1 MKVKEFLNLI
11 DLESLNN
18 QGITIIIPLKEK
30 YEDACDIKKLGDAEL
45 SENEKVVFDCAE
57 YSFEDYELYD
67 AYGIEPCFKSEN
79 EEADDYE
86 IIDVRETEDYY
97 HYVYNDDGEVWVVIN

>member
-11 DLESLNN
+11 DLESMNN
-18 QGITIIIPLKEK
+18 QGITIIIPIKEQRNN
-30 YEDACDIKKLGDAEL
+30 EDIKNIGDCEL
-45 SENEKVVFDCAE
+45 SENEKVVLDSSE
-57 YSFEDYELYD
+57 YAKDDYNLYD

-86 IIDVRETEDYY
+86 EVDVKESDDFYN
-97 HYVYNDDGEVWVVIN
+97 YVYNEYGEVWVIVC

>member
-11 DLESLNN
+11 DLESMNN
-18 QGITIIIPLKEK
+18 QGITIIIPIDEL
-30 YEDACDIKKLGDAEL
+30 YNDDIKNIGDCTIDVQEKIVL
-45 SENEKVVFDCAE
+45 DSSEYAKDDF
-57 YSFEDYELYD
+57 ELYD

-86 IIDVRETEDYY
+86 EIDVKESDDFYN
-97 HYVYNDDGEVWVVIN
+97 YVYNEYGEVWVVVC